1 MPNLQL
7 EGEVDTRDEELVDA
21 RNKIM
26 DLQHQLERA
35 HMELAHARELSKHA
49 VGKLR
54 HVLNPLYEAL
64 KIIYGE
70 MDAISPNGSSSV
82 ASTASGS
89 NPKWEMWKKRF
100 AGRGADLIDLLL
112 IHEQMNTKQLSSAL
126 KCDPRTLAQVIYKL
140 NQASLIQKN
149 GNMYSLKEI

>member
-21 RNKIM
+21 RNKIV
-26 DLQHQLERA
+26 DLQHQLEGAR
-35 HMELAHARELSKHA
+35 MELAHARELSKHA

-70 MDAISPNGSSSV
+70 MDMISPVGSTGIDAGSSS
-82 ASTASGS
+82 
-89 NPKWEMWKKRF
+89 NPRLEAAKRSLPGNPAKF
-100 AGRGADLIDLLL
+100 IGLLET
-112 IHEQMNTKQLSSAL
+112 HGTMNVTQFV
-126 KCDPRTLAQVIYKL
+126 TLAKCGKQTVYNTMSVLLRAGIVQ
-140 NQASLIQKN
+140 ND
-149 GNMYSLKEI
+149 GGRYSLKV